1 MSQIRLEPNQTC
13 SASALEDSAAGE
25 TWGNS
30 ALGDSAAGETWGN
43 SALGDLATGEI
54 PSRARRGA
62 GRGKQVACFKCKK
75 R

>member
-13 SASALEDSAAGE
+13 SA
-25 TWGNS
+25 S

-54 PSRARRGA
+54 SSRARHGA
-62 GRGKQVACFKCKK
+62 GRGKQVACFKRKK
-75 R
+75 G